1 MKFLLTLTVLILSL
15 SAFSKEKEL
24 RNLYREVQLKSDSID
39 SSLSTNQSKYT
50 FEFPGL
56 DGTTD
61 RMIYSIDG
69 KEGKLKINMNTVEIV
84 TTPGKHIFQFFYTE
98 DYTEAYSDSLEI
110 HAQHHSTY
118 VVNIMRSDIRIE
130 VDKPVIYLYPE
141 KKIDVSVELEI
152 KGAPSFFYPAYEN
165 GWTFQAAPSGELT
178 FGENTYN
185 YLFWEAKQS
194 RTFTSEELASGFHVK
209 GKDAASFLEE
219 KLTEAGLNSKEKADF
234 ITFWGPRLAANELN
248 FVRFEFNEVCNRYAD
263 LKISPEPSNV
273 YRIYISWMA
282 IDHERDIKEQRIESF
297 NREGF
302 SVLEWGGSEIT
313 NLPKFLLSEN

>member
-1 MKFLLTLTVLILSL
+1 MKFLLTLTVLTLSL
-15 SAFSKEKEL
+15 SAFSKEEEL

-39 SSLSTNQSKYT
+39 SSIQENQAKYT

-69 KEGKLKINMNTVEIV
+69 KDGKLKINMNTVEIV

-98 DYTEAYSDSLEI
+98 NYTEAYSDSLEI
-110 HAQHHSTY
+110 QAQHHATY
-118 VVNIMRSDIRIE
+118 AVYMTRTDLRIE

-141 KKIDVSVELEI
+141 KKIDVSVELDI
-152 KGAPSFFYPAYEN
+152 KGDPSFFYPAYEN

-185 YLFWEAKQS
+185 YLFWEAQQYRS
-194 RTFTSEELASGFHVK
+194 FTSAELTSGFNVK
-209 GKDAASFLEE
+209 GKDVVSFLEE
-219 KLTEAGLNSKEKADF
+219 KLDLAGLNSKEKADF
-234 ITFWGPRLAANELN
+234 ITYWGPRLAANKLN
-248 FVRFEFNEVCNRYAD
+248 FLRFEFNETCNRYAD
-263 LKISPEPSNV
+263 LNIVPKPATV
-273 YRIYISWMA
+273 YRIYITWMP
-282 IDHERDIKEQRIESF
+282 IEQELNVQEQAIESF
-297 NREGF
+297 KRIGF

-313 NLPKFLLSEN
+313 NFPDILLSEK